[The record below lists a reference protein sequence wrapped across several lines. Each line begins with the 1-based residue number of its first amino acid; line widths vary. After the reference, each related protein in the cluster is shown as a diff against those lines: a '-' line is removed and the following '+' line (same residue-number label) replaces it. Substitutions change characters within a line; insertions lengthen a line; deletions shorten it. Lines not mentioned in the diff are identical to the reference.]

1 MNIKVFNNLL
11 KIMLLGII
19 CLTTLPSFSA
29 EAQKVLLVDGLE
41 DGTSIKGSIKYLL
54 DEQSSLTAE
63 QVWQKE
69 SFFKESNEDNSW
81 LGNIAGSVWNK
92 FIIKNDGNSP
102 IVIHIEYPYHQPSTV
117 VLYQRTL
124 GSEQGFSSTKDSLFE
139 SASDRSIA
147 FPRVAL
153 PLELQPQ
160 QSIEVLLETFS
171 DVASPRFAEFR
182 IWSTK
187 SIVKASNIEHVIF
200 AIVVSFIIISALIS
214 FALFN
219 FLKEKFFLWYS
230 LFAISSLPVLGLTTG
245 ILNLYVPNL
254 GYHPL
259 GTISMVIMMAA
270 GIQFMRVYSNAS
282 YHSII
287 ADKVMHLTLT
297 LVLIALPIAII
308 GFHELAMQIQQL
320 AIFTFPAAIIA
331 AIYCGSLGEKK
342 ITTMV
347 LAKTL
352 FFIILLSTNLQA
364 WGWVSPSYGLVF
376 LPTIGM
382 LAQLI
387 CLIWAMYGKATA
399 HYNFGSSEDLDTV
412 SNAYEKAYA
421 LQEQVKQQNQMLKA
435 AKEQAEFEA
444 RTDMLTQLPNRR
456 AFMNLAK
463 MAIAQANRQE
473 KPLAFIAFDIDNFKL
488 INDQYGHPAG
498 DQTLKEVGD
507 LTRSIIRASDFCGRI
522 GGEEFMIGCH
532 NNTLGDAYN
541 LAERIRKAIE
551 NCVIKFDGLE
561 FSTTVSLGLAQVEED
576 DTLET
581 VIKKADEAMYLS
593 KADGK
598 NKVSHYAA

>member
-1 MNIKVFNNLL
+1 MNNKFFNYLLRSVLLVF
-11 KIMLLGII
+11 I
-19 CLTTLPSFSA
+19 CLSSLPSFSA
-29 EAQKVLLVDGLE
+29 EERTVLLVHGNE
-41 DGTSIKGSIKYLL
+41 NGTSIKGPVQYLL

-63 QVWQKE
+63 QVWQKVNY
-69 SFFKESNEDNSW
+69 FKESSAEESW

-92 FIIKNDGNSP
+92 FIITNGSDSVV
-102 IVIHIEYPYHQPSTV
+102 VIHIEYPYHQPSTV

-124 GSEQGFSSTKDSLFE
+124 DSEENFSSTKNSLFE
-139 SASDRSIA
+139 SAADRSIA

-153 PLELQPQ
+153 PLELKPHE
-160 QSIEVLLETFS
+160 SVEVLLETFS
-171 DVASPRFAEFR
+171 DVATPRFAEFR

-187 SIVKASNIEHVIF
+187 AIVKASNVEHVIF
-200 AIVVSFIIISALIS
+200 TIVVSFIIISAFIS
-214 FALFN
+214 LALFN
-219 FLKEKFFLWYS
+219 FLKEKFFMWYS

-259 GTISMVIMMAA
+259 GTISMIIMMAA

-282 YHSII
+282 YHSIK

-297 LVLIALPIAII
+297 LVLIALPVAII
-308 GFHELAMQIQQL
+308 GFHELAMKIQQL

-331 AIYCGSLGEKK
+331 AVYCGSLGEKK

-352 FFIILLSTNLQA
+352 FFMILLSTNLQA

-387 CLIWAMYGKATA
+387 CLIWAMYGKAIA
-399 HYNFGSSEDLDTV
+399 HYNYGSTEDLDTV

-444 RTDMLTQLPNRR
+444 RTDMLTSLPNRR

-532 NNTLGDAYN
+532 NNSLGDAYN

-551 NCVIKFDGLE
+551 ECIITFDGTE
-561 FSTTVSLGLAQVEED
+561 FSTTVSLGLAQVEEG
-576 DTLET
+576 DTLEE

-593 KADGK
+593 KAGGK
-598 NKVSHYAA
+598 NKVTNYAA